1 MDLGEFGGAVAERI
15 EIPYEGTTLPGY
27 FFRSGADGA
36 DAHRGG
42 R

>member
-1 MDLGEFGGAVAERI
+1 MDLGHFGGAVAERI

-27 FFRSGADGA
+27 FFRSGRPVS
-36 DAHRGG
+36 HGG